1 MEMLVLID
9 KLDDVMQ
16 KARAVPLTD
25 QVRVDKEVV
34 YDILD
39 QLRAAIPESVKQA
52 EYVKKHAPG
61 GAAGREELQE
71 AVTAAVRECI
81 PEIAAAGA
89 GGRAGRRRG
98 SRGVAG
104 GGDGGGEGVHPGDR
118 RGGCGSRRGALGV
131 RQPTARRSLLRHVP
145 PHRRDGVLAAR
156 CREAAHR
163 LEADSLVA
171 TVVR

>member
-61 GAAGREELQE
+61 GAAGTQDLQE
-71 AVTAAVRECI
+71 AVAAAVRECI
-81 PEIAAAGA
+81 PEIAAAVAAA
-89 GGRAGRRRG
+89 GSGRSG
-98 SRGVAG
+98 SGSPPPG
-104 GGDGGGEGVHPGDR
+104 GPF
-118 RGGCGSRRGALGV
+118 
-131 RQPTARRSLLRHVP
+131 
-145 PHRRDGVLAAR
+145 
-156 CREAAHR
+156 
-163 LEADSLVA
+163 
-171 TVVR
+171 